1 MDNLREQFL
10 ERLTREIFHKQGG
23 GFVLKGGG
31 ALRAL
36 FGEQRLTKDIS
47 LDFVHPKRS
56 AESLHH
62 SIAHA
67 IRGGGTWPA
76 ASQSHGFRTRQGRG
90 QPALESEFRGCR
102 RPPPAC

>member
-36 FGEQRLTKDIS
+36 FGEQRLTKDIH

-67 IRGGGTWPA
+67 IRGA
-76 ASQSHGFRTRQGRG
+76 ARG
-90 QPALESEFRGCR
+90 LPLRNLTVSEPGPRSARAGK
-102 RPPPAC
+102 